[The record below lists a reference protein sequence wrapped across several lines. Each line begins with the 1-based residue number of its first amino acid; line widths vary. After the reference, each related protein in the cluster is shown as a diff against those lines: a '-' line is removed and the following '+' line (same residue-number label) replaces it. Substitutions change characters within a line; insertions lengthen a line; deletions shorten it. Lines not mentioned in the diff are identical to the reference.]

1 MPRLVIIDLLYNEYR
16 FQLPSHIN
24 SRGTPVHVKHIT
36 EEVYLFTKYIYDFP
50 YFTHLIIFIGSLI
63 RI

>member
-24 SRGTPVHVKHIT
+24 SRGTPVKHIT
-36 EEVYLFTKYIYDFP
+36 EEVYLFTKYIYGFL
-50 YFTHLIIFIGSLI
+50 YFTHLIIIGSLI